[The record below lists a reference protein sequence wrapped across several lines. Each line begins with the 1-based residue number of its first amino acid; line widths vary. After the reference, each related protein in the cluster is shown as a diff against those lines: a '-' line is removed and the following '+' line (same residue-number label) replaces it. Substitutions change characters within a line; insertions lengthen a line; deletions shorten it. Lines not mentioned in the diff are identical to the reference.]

1 MSPRSEMCP
10 SEHKGGWLSVHSLKR
25 EWGAPGVSVV
35 ELLSSLSREGPGAW
49 LGSAEDHGKSHK
61 LPLSCSP
68 Q

>member
-1 MSPRSEMCP
+1 M
-10 SEHKGGWLSVHSLKR
+10 HSLKR